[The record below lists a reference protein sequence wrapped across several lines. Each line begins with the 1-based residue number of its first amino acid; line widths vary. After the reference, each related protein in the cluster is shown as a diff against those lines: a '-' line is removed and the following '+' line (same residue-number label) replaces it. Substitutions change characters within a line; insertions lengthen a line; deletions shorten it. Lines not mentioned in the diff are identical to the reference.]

1 MKKILNIIAQRPDRT
16 GSGIYLQAIVK
27 EGDEKEYRQ
36 AVIAGVSDNDS
47 KIFFNTKID
56 VKFYPVVF
64 DTKELPFH
72 IVGMSDVM
80 PYESTRYR
88 DLSFDMYERW
98 KNAFSKVIKRA
109 VDEFEPDII
118 ICHHLWLLTSLVAEM
133 YPDKNILAFCHGTD
147 LRQLECFKYINGEF
161 SRGVIKYVI
170 ESCSNLKKIVTSH
183 NSEKELVKKQYGISE
198 NNIKIAGTGFNPDV
212 FYMDENKSHSD
223 KIKIVYAG
231 KLSYSKGVP
240 SLINSIKLLEDQYSN
255 IELYLVGSGAG
266 IEASDIINMCENYYG
281 NASIHILGAIT
292 QKELA
297 ELFRQCDILVLPS
310 FYEGLP
316 LVLIEAM
323 ACGLKV
329 VSTDLSGAREW
340 MGSAINNSGI
350 IEYVT
355 LPRLKDIDVPF
366 DEDLPQFEKN
376 LSISIRK
383 QMENKL
389 IISEELKKSINKKSW
404 KSAFEDIEKLFK

>member
-16 GSGIYLQAIVK
+16 GSGIYLQALVK
-27 EGDEKEYRQ
+27 EGDEKQYRQ
-36 AVIAGVSDNDS
+36 AVISGISDNDS
-47 KIFFNTKID
+47 KICFNTKID

-88 DLSFDMYERW
+88 DLSFDMFERW
-98 KNAFSKVIKRA
+98 KNAFSKVIKTA

-118 ICHHLWLLTSLVAEM
+118 ICHHLWLLTSLVTEL

-147 LRQLECFKYINGEF
+147 LRQLECFKYINSEF
-161 SRGVIKYVI
+161 SRGAIKYI
-170 ESCSNLKKIVTSH
+170 RESCSNLKKVVVSH
-183 NSEKELVKKQYGISE
+183 DSEKELVKKQYNINE
-198 NNIKIAGTGFNPDV
+198 NNIKVAGTGFNPEI
-212 FYMDENKSHSD
+212 FYIDKNKSHSD
-223 KIKIVYAG
+223 NIKIVYAG

-240 SLINSIKLLEDQYSN
+240 SLINSIKLLEEHCDN
-255 IELYLVGSGAG
+255 IELYLAGSGAG
-266 IEASDIINMCENYYG
+266 IEASGIINMCKNYSCG
-281 NASIHILGAIT
+281 ANIHILGAIT

-297 ELFRQCDILVLPS
+297 ELFRQCDVLVLPS

-329 VSTDLSGAREW
+329 VSTDLPGAREW

-350 IEYVT
+350 IEYVP

-376 LSISIRK
+376 LSISIKR
-383 QMENKL
+383 QIENKL
-389 IISEELKKSINKKSW
+389 ILSEELKKSINRKSW
-404 KSAFEDIEKLFK
+404 KSAFEDIEKLF

>member
-16 GSGIYLQAIVK
+16 GSGIYLQALVK
-27 EGDEKEYRQ
+27 EGDRKQYAQ
-36 AVIAGVSDNDS
+36 AVVAGISDNDS

-64 DTKELPFH
+64 NTKELPFH

-88 DLSFDMYERW
+88 DLSFDMFERW
-98 KNAFSKVIKRA
+98 KNAFSKVIKKA
-109 VDEFEPDII
+109 VDDFEPDII
-118 ICHHLWLLTSLVAEM
+118 ICHHLWLLTSLVTEM

-147 LRQLECFKYINGEF
+147 LRQLEGFKHINSEF
-161 SRGVIKYVI
+161 SRGITKYVT
-170 ESCSNLKKIVTSH
+170 ENCRNLKKIITSH
-183 NSEKELVKKQYGISE
+183 NSEKELVKRYYGISE
-198 NNIKIAGTGFNPDV
+198 NNIKVAGTGFNPDI
-212 FYMDENKSHSD
+212 FYMNENKLCSD

-240 SLINSIKLLEDQYSN
+240 SLINSIKLLEEYYDS
-255 IELYLVGSGAG
+255 IELYLVGSGSG
-266 IEASDIINMCENYYG
+266 IETSNIINMCKNYTG
-281 NASIHILGAIT
+281 SANMHVLGTIP
-292 QKELA
+292 QKELGQ
-297 ELFRQCDILVLPS
+297 LFRQCDILVLPS

-316 LVLIEAM
+316 LVLIESM

-350 IEYVT
+350 IEYVP

-366 DEDLPQFEKN
+366 EEDLPQFEQN
-376 LSISIRK
+376 LSIAIGK
-383 QMENKL
+383 QIENKL
-389 IISEELKKSINKKSW
+389 IISEELKKPINKKSW
-404 KSAFEDIEKLFK
+404 KSAFEDIEKLF

>member
-16 GSGIYLQAIVK
+16 GSGVYLQALVK
-27 EGDEKEYRQ
+27 EGDEKQYRQ
-36 AVIAGVSDNDS
+36 AVIAGISDKDS
-47 KIFFNTKID
+47 KICFNTKID
-56 VKFYPVVF
+56 VKFYQVVF

-88 DLSFDMYERW
+88 DLSFDMFERW

-147 LRQLECFKYINGEF
+147 LRQLECFKYINSEF
-161 SRGVIKYVI
+161 SRGVIKYVT

-212 FYMDENKSHSD
+212 FYMYENKSHSD

-255 IELYLVGSGAG
+255 IELYLAGSGAG
-266 IEASDIINMCENYYG
+266 IEASDIINMCKNYYG

-355 LPRLKDIDVPF
+355 LPRLKDIDIPF
-366 DEDLPQFEKN
+366 NEDLPQFEKN

-383 QMENKL
+383 QIENEL
-389 IISEELKKSINKKSW
+389 IISEKLKESINKKSW
-404 KSAFEDIEKLFK
+404 KSAFEDIEKLF

>member
-16 GSGIYLQAIVK
+16 GSGVYLQALVK
-27 EGDEKEYRQ
+27 EGDEKQYRQ
-36 AVIAGVSDNDS
+36 AVIAGTSDNDS
-47 KIFFNTKID
+47 KICFNTKID

-88 DLSFDMYERW
+88 DLSFDMFERW

-118 ICHHLWLLTSLVAEM
+118 ICHHLWLLTSLVTEM

-147 LRQLECFKYINGEF
+147 LRQLECFKHINSEF
-161 SRGVIKYVI
+161 SRGVIKYI
-170 ESCSNLKKIVTSH
+170 TESCRNLKKIVTSH
-183 NSEKELVKKQYGISE
+183 NSEKEMVKKQYGISE
-198 NNIKIAGTGFNPDV
+198 NNIKVAGTGFNPDI
-212 FYMDENKSHSD
+212 FYINENKPRSD

-240 SLINSIKLLEDQYSN
+240 ALIHSMKLLEEHYGN

-266 IEASDIINMCENYYG
+266 IEASDIINMCKNYSG
-281 NASIHILGAIT
+281 GANIHVLGAIT
-292 QKELA
+292 QKELGG
-297 ELFRQCDILVLPS
+297 LFRQCDILVLPS

-340 MGSAINNSGI
+340 MGSIINNSEI
-350 IEYVT
+350 IKYVQ

-366 DEDLPQFEKN
+366 DEDLPQFEKD
-376 LSISIRK
+376 LSISIKK
-383 QMENKL
+383 QIENEL
-389 IISEELKKSINKKSW
+389 IISEGLKKSIKKKSW
-404 KSAFEDIEKLFK
+404 KSAFEDIEKLF

>member
-16 GSGIYLQAIVK
+16 GSGVYLQALVK
-27 EGDEKEYRQ
+27 EGDEKQYRQ
-36 AVIAGVSDNDS
+36 AIIAGISDKDS
-47 KIFFNTKID
+47 KICFNTKID
-56 VKFYPVVF
+56 VKFYQVVF

-88 DLSFDMYERW
+88 DLSFDMFERW

-147 LRQLECFKYINGEF
+147 LRQLECFKYINSEF
-161 SRGVIKYVI
+161 SRGVIKYVT

-212 FYMDENKSHSD
+212 FYMYENKSHSD

-255 IELYLVGSGAG
+255 IELYLAGSGAG
-266 IEASDIINMCENYYG
+266 IEASDIINMCKNYYG

-355 LPRLKDIDVPF
+355 LPRLKDIDIPF
-366 DEDLPQFEKN
+366 NEDLPQFEKN

-383 QMENKL
+383 QIENEL
-389 IISEELKKSINKKSW
+389 IISEELKESINKKSW
-404 KSAFEDIEKLFK
+404 KSAFEDIEKLF